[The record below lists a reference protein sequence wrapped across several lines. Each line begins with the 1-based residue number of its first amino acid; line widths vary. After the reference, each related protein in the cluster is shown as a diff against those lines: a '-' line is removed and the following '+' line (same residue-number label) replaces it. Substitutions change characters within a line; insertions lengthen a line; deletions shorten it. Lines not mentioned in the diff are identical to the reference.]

1 MDVPVSDAKSRLT
14 DLVRRAEAGESVRL
28 TRHGVPVVRLAPMR
42 DRPPAAVILA
52 LLESVQA
59 EAARTEKPM
68 ELALFDDDG
77 LPC

>member
-14 DLVRRAEAGESVRL
+14 DLVRRAEAGEAVRL

-42 DRPPAAVILA
+42 DRPPTAVILA
-52 LLESVQA
+52 LVESVQA
-59 EAARTEKPM
+59 EAAQTAKPTP
-68 ELALFDDDG
+68 LALYDDDG

>member
-14 DLVRRAEAGESVRL
+14 DLVRRAEAGEPVRL

-42 DRPPAAVILA
+42 DRPTASVILA
-52 LLESVQA
+52 LVQTVQA
-59 EAARTEKPM
+59 EAAQTAKPM
-68 ELALFDDDG
+68 PLALFDDDG